1 MNIQHILV
9 PLDFSEFSDKALD
22 FALTLAEKFQSEI
35 TLFHAVVLFQDDV
48 GEEQRL
54 QEYEEWIKRREH
66 HIHHQMHNSQQKAE
80 SRGLTVN
87 SVINRGVNAADVI
100 LEYLEEHPSELVI
113 MGTHG
118 RTGLKH
124 LLLGSVA
131 EKVVR
136 LSPIPVMTIHRSLQK
151 FQISKIL
158 TPIDFSIYSKTA
170 ADDAIMLAS
179 QLGASLQF
187 IHVIQHDI
195 HPSFYAAGIDS
206 IFQIDKGL
214 KKRVII
220 NLKEFL
226 SDQLPPDLQAEYAVR
241 EGKAHKEI
249 VDYAKDAKTD
259 LIVIATHGLTGL
271 DYILLGSTAE
281 KVVRSA
287 NCPVLTVK
295 KVNTGKY

>member
-1 MNIQHILV
+1 MTIQHILV
-9 PLDFSEFSDKALD
+9 PLDFSEFSEKALD
-22 FALTLAEKFQSEI
+22 FALAIAEKFQSQV

-54 QEYEEWIKRREH
+54 QEYEEWIKRREQN
-66 HIHHQMHNSQQKAE
+66 IHHQMNNSQQKAE
-80 SRGLTVN
+80 SRGLKVN
-87 SVINRGVNAADVI
+87 SIIKRGVNAADVI
-100 LEYLEEHPSELVI
+100 VEYLQDHPCNLVI

-151 FQISKIL
+151 LQVSKIL
-158 TPIDFSIYSKTA
+158 IPIDFSIYSKDA
-170 ADDAIMLAS
+170 ADDAIALAS
-179 QLGASLQF
+179 SIGSSLEF
-187 IHVIQHDI
+187 IHVIEHDI
-195 HPSFYAAGIDS
+195 HPSFYAAGIES
-206 IFQIDKGL
+206 IFQIDTGL
-214 KKRVII
+214 KKRVIT
-220 NLKEFL
+220 NLREFL
-226 SDQLPPDLQAEYAVR
+226 ADQLNPNIQAEYVVR

-249 VDYAKDAKTD
+249 VDYAKEAQTD

-295 KVNTGKY
+295 KKS